1 MDVEQRADFGLE
13 RFAMTGTGQ
22 RLRGMTDRFLFE
34 SCDPNM
40 ASVLRIGFGLLLC
53 IYSFMWWLDGS
64 LWFSDQGVLKT
75 NTAEFL
81 GAHVHWSLFSW
92 IQPTPAIVN
101 ACLLILMLQSGML
114 LVGLYSRVQA
124 ASIFFWL
131 VSFQNRNPLIL
142 DGEDTVFRIFAFL
155 FIFLP
160 LDHRWSIGTRM
171 RGARVVDE
179 ENGDRWSALQE
190 QAWALR
196 LVQIQMTV
204 IYLSATLCKLFG
216 STWQNGSAM
225 FYVANACD
233 YFGRFGVMEPLFGL
247 PWFIR
252 AATWSALAIEAA
264 LPILLWFRPTRRPAI
279 VAGIGLHLA
288 IEASMIPGRCAAP
301 PAPAMMQCRPR
312 PAACL
317 A

>member
-1 MDVEQRADFGLE
+1 
-13 RFAMTGTGQ
+13 MTQMGQ
-22 RLRGMTDRFLFE
+22 RLRGMADRFLFE
-34 SCDPNM
+34 SCDPSM

-53 IYSFMWWLDGS
+53 IYSLMWWLDGS
-64 LWFSDQGVLKT
+64 LWFSNQGVLQT

-81 GAHVHWSLFSW
+81 GSHVRWSLFSW
-92 IQPTPAIVN
+92 IPPTPAIVN

-114 LVGLYSRVQA
+114 LVGFYSRVQA

-155 FIFLP
+155 FVFLP
-160 LDHRWSIGTRM
+160 LDHRWSIHTRISRTGNEDGT
-171 RGARVVDE
+171 
-179 ENGDRWSALQE
+179 DRACSPASQE

-204 IYLSATLCKLFG
+204 IYFSATLCKLFG
-216 STWQNGSAM
+216 LTWQNGSAM

-233 YFGRFGVMEPLFGL
+233 YFGRFGVMEPLFEL

-252 AATWSALAIEAA
+252 LATWSALGIEAA
-264 LPILLWFRPTRRPAI
+264 LPVLLWFRATRRPAI

-288 IEASMIPGRCAAP
+288 IEASMNLFLFEWIMILGLLAFV
-301 PAPAMMQCRPR
+301 RPKEWR
-312 PAACL
+312 LWSWQPSHDQSNQARTC
-317 A
+317 